1 MNARKQMKP
10 STPSE
15 ADTGTSFLKKGPLN
29 LQGSPTDNLK
39 IKGRIKL
46 SGKECEPMV
55 LLPAA
60 PVESFMK
67 YSLQIP
73 SVNKD
78 DSLDEVQMLRNVT
91 KRLNGIIHAMEYVY
105 QKKPEVEERE
115 EADEEGEDSVEGH
128 EDMTTSLLG
137 FSSIAKQ
144 LETTLQEQKEILE
157 SLTKWFGKEV
167 QQMEEL
173 GKDELF
179 PELQLPVA
187 DKDIT
192 DSIIKL
198 TQHIRSLEELRNRI
212 HHLPKSV
219 QPPLAKQEKKRKSNP
234 VAIAQRDPKAILEEL
249 ARKHGTED
257 VISMTHVFEDDL
269 APQTI
274 EVMNTRMLEIIKVF
288 ERQTNKLQRILNEQ
302 DVLEGKYQKIE
313 NEYQILAE
321 EKQIME
327 NELQK
332 MKETEKMEK
341 EKIMPELRK
350 KFSAFLQ
357 PSESETLEAA
367 MAKIQ
372 TGGKPKKV
380 SSQAKKESENQKMK
394 EDLLKAQ
401 ECLQVLEREKKSLE
415 EKLQKALKETE
426 NASKQL
432 SKPAAP
438 ASIQDAHFSYA
449 KADSGNEDA
458 NSDVKINSKDLS
470 RKGKKPTKSKGKG
483 EYNAGSG
490 RKSIN
495 EADKP
500 EQKLSAF
507 HNGKQV
513 GNELFR
519 KRSSTDTK
527 KIQETLLSS
536 QLKDVKLEKEDSDRE
551 ICRDYGIPA
560 NGLREQILVQEKEP
574 LYKAYESL
582 PVTEETQVNRLGEQD
597 YENAQYTTR
606 PADQD
611 SVSLLPI
618 QVTERSSEKE
628 MKAHG
633 KGKSE
638 APLKVDP
645 QRSTKPRKATE
656 TKKGSLVRNR
666 ASKET
671 HNTAVSEGQE
681 KALHKDSTKTQE
693 QLLPRSL
700 DRREKLPP
708 LISERQKKTSPLVSH
723 AKENQVAA
731 AVRSGVQKK
740 DPSLFISEKHT
751 LASTLTAKPQD
762 AASVKDS
769 LTYHEVSSDDLG
781 TVTEEFQQISDSSIG
796 KIPASESQ
804 KKIYTAFIPEHNKI
818 PIPVLS
824 VSDEMVLREDG
835 QESLKVYQDVQFDV
849 QDSSDG
855 YETVILEKA
864 PSTARHFPSS
874 YRKASHLQE
883 NEIKKLSDKTGLPLE
898 DHLADV
904 KDVHKTENLAAFLL
918 EPVRTMGK
926 EVDELSEQR
935 RLLLPNLESNL
946 QQTQCIAEKEE
957 NEPSEQIRLL
967 LATLE
972 SDLKDLQQTQDFAD
986 GQSGSE
992 SGSKEDELTDQRILA
1007 ANLEANVQDLPQ
1019 AHTPATGLLEKY
1031 GLNEREL
1038 SELAEKRRLLLAS
1051 FESTLKDLQEA
1062 QALAACQLSGV
1073 NEEELSEL
1081 AEKRNLEH
1089 LQELQ
1094 ALAACQPCSVNE
1106 NEMHNLSEK
1115 RRLFLANL
1123 ESGWKDLQQAHAL
1136 LAAQPGNVIERKV
1149 SQEFSKNREHL
1160 LAKVE
1165 ENLKGLQQ
1173 AQVLVSGQLGK
1184 FGSSGLQLEPTP
1196 SIFLIHQDRSRAS
1209 AKRSYSK
1216 EMIPYITHR
1225 SADVTS
1231 VSSRIHGPLDATP
1244 VLSTRFNVSS
1254 RPSIP
1259 SAHAGMET
1267 QSSVWKRRIINKK
1280 SFISQSKGL
1289 KGLLGSLPTPQKT
1302 EIEPLCISGKSY
1314 TLLSSR
1320 SSETKR
1326 S

>member
-656 TKKGSLVRNR
+656 TKKGSLVRSR

-918 EPVRTMGK
+918 EPVRTM
-926 EVDELSEQR
+926 
-935 RLLLPNLESNL
+935 
-946 QQTQCIAEKEE
+946 EKEE

-1062 QALAACQLSGV
+1062 QALAACQLSG
-1073 NEEELSEL
+1073 
-1081 AEKRNLEH
+1081 
-1089 LQELQ
+1089 
-1094 ALAACQPCSVNE
+1094 VNE

>member
-1 MNARKQMKP
+1 
-10 STPSE
+10 
-15 ADTGTSFLKKGPLN
+15 
-29 LQGSPTDNLK
+29 
-39 IKGRIKL
+39 
-46 SGKECEPMV
+46 MV

-582 PVTEETQVNRLGEQD
+582 PVTEETQ
-597 YENAQYTTR
+597 
-606 PADQD
+606 
-611 SVSLLPI
+611 
-618 QVTERSSEKE
+618 
-628 MKAHG
+628 
-633 KGKSE
+633 
-638 APLKVDP
+638 PLKVDP

-656 TKKGSLVRNR
+656 TKKGSLVRSR

-918 EPVRTMGK
+918 EPVRTM
-926 EVDELSEQR
+926 
-935 RLLLPNLESNL
+935 
-946 QQTQCIAEKEE
+946 EKEE

-1136 LAAQPGNVIERKV
+1136 LAAQPGNVI
-1149 SQEFSKNREHL
+1149 
-1160 LAKVE
+1160 
-1165 ENLKGLQQ
+1165 
-1173 AQVLVSGQLGK
+1173 
-1184 FGSSGLQLEPTP
+1184 GLQLEPTP

-1289 KGLLGSLPTPQKT
+1289 KGT
-1302 EIEPLCISGKSY
+1302 
-1314 TLLSSR
+1314 TLYFWEELHSAELKVFR
-1320 SSETKR
+1320 NKKELNI
-1326 S
+1326 

>member
-1 MNARKQMKP
+1 
-10 STPSE
+10 
-15 ADTGTSFLKKGPLN
+15 
-29 LQGSPTDNLK
+29 
-39 IKGRIKL
+39 
-46 SGKECEPMV
+46 MV

-582 PVTEETQVNRLGEQD
+582 PVTEETQ
-597 YENAQYTTR
+597 
-606 PADQD
+606 
-611 SVSLLPI
+611 
-618 QVTERSSEKE
+618 
-628 MKAHG
+628 
-633 KGKSE
+633 
-638 APLKVDP
+638 PLKVDP

-656 TKKGSLVRNR
+656 TKKGSLVRSR

-918 EPVRTMGK
+918 EPVRTM
-926 EVDELSEQR
+926 
-935 RLLLPNLESNL
+935 
-946 QQTQCIAEKEE
+946 EKEE

-1073 NEEELSEL
+1073 NE
-1081 AEKRNLEH
+1081 
-1089 LQELQ
+1089 
-1094 ALAACQPCSVNE
+1094 

-1136 LAAQPGNVIERKV
+1136 LAAQPGNVI
-1149 SQEFSKNREHL
+1149 
-1160 LAKVE
+1160 
-1165 ENLKGLQQ
+1165 
-1173 AQVLVSGQLGK
+1173 
-1184 FGSSGLQLEPTP
+1184 GLQLEPTP

>member
-1 MNARKQMKP
+1 
-10 STPSE
+10 
-15 ADTGTSFLKKGPLN
+15 
-29 LQGSPTDNLK
+29 
-39 IKGRIKL
+39 
-46 SGKECEPMV
+46 MV

-582 PVTEETQVNRLGEQD
+582 PVTEETQ
-597 YENAQYTTR
+597 
-606 PADQD
+606 
-611 SVSLLPI
+611 
-618 QVTERSSEKE
+618 
-628 MKAHG
+628 
-633 KGKSE
+633 
-638 APLKVDP
+638 PLKVDP

-656 TKKGSLVRNR
+656 TKKGSLVRSR

-918 EPVRTMGK
+918 EPVRTM
-926 EVDELSEQR
+926 
-935 RLLLPNLESNL
+935 
-946 QQTQCIAEKEE
+946 EKEE

-1073 NEEELSEL
+1073 NE
-1081 AEKRNLEH
+1081 
-1089 LQELQ
+1089 
-1094 ALAACQPCSVNE
+1094 

-1136 LAAQPGNVIERKV
+1136 LAAQPGNVI
-1149 SQEFSKNREHL
+1149 
-1160 LAKVE
+1160 
-1165 ENLKGLQQ
+1165 
-1173 AQVLVSGQLGK
+1173 
-1184 FGSSGLQLEPTP
+1184 GLQLEPTP

-1289 KGLLGSLPTPQKT
+1289 KGT
-1302 EIEPLCISGKSY
+1302 
-1314 TLLSSR
+1314 TLYFWEELHSAELKVFR
-1320 SSETKR
+1320 NKKELNI
-1326 S
+1326 

>member
-1 MNARKQMKP
+1 
-10 STPSE
+10 
-15 ADTGTSFLKKGPLN
+15 
-29 LQGSPTDNLK
+29 
-39 IKGRIKL
+39 
-46 SGKECEPMV
+46 MV

-582 PVTEETQVNRLGEQD
+582 PVTEETQ
-597 YENAQYTTR
+597 
-606 PADQD
+606 
-611 SVSLLPI
+611 
-618 QVTERSSEKE
+618 
-628 MKAHG
+628 
-633 KGKSE
+633 
-638 APLKVDP
+638 PLKVDP

-656 TKKGSLVRNR
+656 TKKGSLVRSR

-1073 NEEELSEL
+1073 NE
-1081 AEKRNLEH
+1081 
-1089 LQELQ
+1089 
-1094 ALAACQPCSVNE
+1094 

-1136 LAAQPGNVIERKV
+1136 LAAQPGNVI
-1149 SQEFSKNREHL
+1149 
-1160 LAKVE
+1160 
-1165 ENLKGLQQ
+1165 
-1173 AQVLVSGQLGK
+1173 
-1184 FGSSGLQLEPTP
+1184 GLQLEPTP

-1289 KGLLGSLPTPQKT
+1289 KGT
-1302 EIEPLCISGKSY
+1302 
-1314 TLLSSR
+1314 TLYFWEELHSAELKVFR
-1320 SSETKR
+1320 NKKELNI
-1326 S
+1326 

>member
-1 MNARKQMKP
+1 
-10 STPSE
+10 
-15 ADTGTSFLKKGPLN
+15 
-29 LQGSPTDNLK
+29 
-39 IKGRIKL
+39 
-46 SGKECEPMV
+46 MV

-582 PVTEETQVNRLGEQD
+582 PVTEETQ
-597 YENAQYTTR
+597 
-606 PADQD
+606 
-611 SVSLLPI
+611 
-618 QVTERSSEKE
+618 
-628 MKAHG
+628 
-633 KGKSE
+633 
-638 APLKVDP
+638 PLKVDP

-656 TKKGSLVRNR
+656 TKKGSLVRSR

-855 YETVILEKA
+855 YEE
-864 PSTARHFPSS
+864 FPG
-874 YRKASHLQE
+874 R
-883 NEIKKLSDKTGLPLE
+883 
-898 DHLADV
+898 
-904 KDVHKTENLAAFLL
+904 TE
-918 EPVRTMGK
+918 
-926 EVDELSEQR
+926 
-935 RLLLPNLESNL
+935 
-946 QQTQCIAEKEE
+946 
-957 NEPSEQIRLL
+957 
-967 LATLE
+967 
-972 SDLKDLQQTQDFAD
+972 
-986 GQSGSE
+986 
-992 SGSKEDELTDQRILA
+992 
-1007 ANLEANVQDLPQ
+1007 
-1019 AHTPATGLLEKY
+1019 
-1031 GLNEREL
+1031 
-1038 SELAEKRRLLLAS
+1038 
-1051 FESTLKDLQEA
+1051 
-1062 QALAACQLSGV
+1062 
-1073 NEEELSEL
+1073 
-1081 AEKRNLEH
+1081 
-1089 LQELQ
+1089 
-1094 ALAACQPCSVNE
+1094 
-1106 NEMHNLSEK
+1106 
-1115 RRLFLANL
+1115 
-1123 ESGWKDLQQAHAL
+1123 
-1136 LAAQPGNVIERKV
+1136 
-1149 SQEFSKNREHL
+1149 
-1160 LAKVE
+1160 
-1165 ENLKGLQQ
+1165 
-1173 AQVLVSGQLGK
+1173 
-1184 FGSSGLQLEPTP
+1184 
-1196 SIFLIHQDRSRAS
+1196 
-1209 AKRSYSK
+1209 
-1216 EMIPYITHR
+1216 
-1225 SADVTS
+1225 
-1231 VSSRIHGPLDATP
+1231 
-1244 VLSTRFNVSS
+1244 
-1254 RPSIP
+1254 
-1259 SAHAGMET
+1259 
-1267 QSSVWKRRIINKK
+1267 
-1280 SFISQSKGL
+1280 
-1289 KGLLGSLPTPQKT
+1289 LPTPRS
-1302 EIEPLCISGKSY
+1302 SGKVQWRVGERAQCRVPGYWHSAVRGY
-1314 TLLSSR
+1314 LVHDCNFGESSVHCKAFSKFLQKGITSSR
-1320 SSETKR
+1320 E
-1326 S
+1326 